1 MCTRA
6 FIMSN
11 QNASFKDQLCMNIAT
26 AHNGMDCEMK
36 TYTDAE
42 YIKSEFISAGSDD
55 ETEGC
60 YALLLYVWS
69 KVQS

>member
-1 MCTRA
+1 MCEYCHSL
-6 FIMSN
+6 FSS
-11 QNASFKDQLCMNIAT
+11 ASYFLDAL

-42 YIKSEFISAGSDD
+42 YIKSEFISTGSDD
-55 ETEGC
+55 EKEGC